1 MRGRAPKVRLGIH
14 NQPVLHGRAAEEAI
28 VAGKRGNS
36 RGAKGLHRWDAESET
51 RRDRLRH
58 DATTGEEEE
67 LPEAFAVNRQGLPL
81 KLFTL
86 RQKLYLKAK
95 REPRFRFYV
104 LYDRIYRQDVL
115 EAAWDLV
122 ARNEGAPG
130 VDGVTIEQIE
140 NSPGGPEALVAEL
153 HRSLKAKTYRPQAV
167 RRVYIPKPDGRMR
180 PLGIPTIRDRVVQ
193 TAAKLILEPIFE
205 ADFLECSHGYRPR
218 RSAKDALAQIEEN
231 LRAGYTAIYD
241 ADLQA
246 YFDTIPHDKLMR
258 AVERRV
264 ADRSVLSLIRLWLDA
279 PVEDR
284 DGNGRRTVSRPKQG
298 TPQGGVISPLL
309 ANLYL
314 HWFDTVFH
322 RRDGPG
328 TWAKARLVRYAD
340 DFVVTARYVGSHIT
354 TWVERTVEEW
364 LGLTINRGKTRV
376 VSVTRASGGSLDFVG
391 YTFRYDWDRHG
402 RKFRYLTAVPSDK
415 AVARRK
421 ERVRELTGP
430 KQCFVPVSEL
440 VQQVNQE
447 LRGWRRYFSYG
458 HPRRAHRKV
467 NAFVVS
473 RLTKH
478 LKRRSQRACRPPA
491 GMTYYAFLT
500 KRLGLELL

>member
-1 MRGRAPKVRLGIH
+1 MRLGIH
-14 NQPVLHGRAAEEAI
+14 NQFVPHGRAAEGAI

-36 RGAKGLHRWDAESET
+36 RGAKGPRRRDAESET

-58 DATTGEEEE
+58 DATTGDGEE

-86 RQKLYLKAK
+86 RQKLYQKAK
-95 REPRFRFYV
+95 REPRFRFYA
-104 LYDRIYRQDVL
+104 LFDRICRQDVL
-115 EAAWDLV
+115 EAAWAQV
-122 ARNEGAPG
+122 ARNGGKPG
-130 VDGVTIEQIE
+130 VDGVTIEEIE
-140 NSPGGPEALVAEL
+140 NSPGGSDALVEEL
-153 HRSLKAKTYRPQAV
+153 RQSLTANTYRPQAV
-167 RRVYIPKPDGRMR
+167 RRVYIPKPDGRLR
-180 PLGIPTIRDRVVQ
+180 PLGIPTVRDRVVQ

-205 ADFLECSHGYRPR
+205 ADFLECSHGYRPA
-218 RSAKDALAQIEEN
+218 RSAKDALTQIEEN

-246 YFDTIPHDKLMR
+246 YFDTIPHDKLMK

-264 ADRSVLSLIRLWLDA
+264 ADRSVLALIRMWLDA

-284 DGNGRRTVSRPKQG
+284 DEDGRRTVSRPKQG

-314 HWFDTVFH
+314 HWFDEVFH
-322 RRDGPG
+322 RERGPG
-328 TWAKARLVRYAD
+328 RWAKARLVRYAD
-340 DFVVTARYVGSHIT
+340 DFVIMARYVGPQIT
-354 TWVERTVEEW
+354 GWVERTVEGW
-364 LGLTINRGKTRV
+364 LGLTINRSKTRV
-376 VSVTRASGGSLDFVG
+376 VSVTRTSGASLDFVG

-402 RKFRYLTAVPSDK
+402 RRFRYLTAVPSDK

-421 ERVRELTGP
+421 ERVRGLTGP
-430 KQCFVPVSEL
+430 KQCFVPVAEL
-440 VQQVNQE
+440 VEQVNQE
-447 LRGWRRYFSYG
+447 LRGWRAYFSYG
-458 HPRRAHRKV
+458 HSRRAHRKV
-467 NAFVVS
+467 NAFVIG

-491 GMTYYAFLT
+491 GMTYYGFLT
-500 KRLGLELL
+500 RRLGLKLL